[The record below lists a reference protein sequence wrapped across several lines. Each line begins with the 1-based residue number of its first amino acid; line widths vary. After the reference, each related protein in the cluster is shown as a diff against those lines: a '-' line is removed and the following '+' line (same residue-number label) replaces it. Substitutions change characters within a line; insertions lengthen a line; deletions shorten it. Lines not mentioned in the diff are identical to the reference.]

1 MKALGLAKTSFL
13 LFAFSLFWMKD
24 PLIIGGLPAIP
35 ADLIFLVAAVLMSFA
50 WLSGEARPRWSA
62 GFVPLVLYFAALAIS
77 AIFAADSRTSA
88 FKLVTQAY
96 LMALPVLVYNLVE
109 TWDDLRRLLLAYVA
123 GAAIVALIGVVTLIL
138 FPFFGYHS
146 FLAWPLHHF
155 GTLPPGPY
163 PRLEVTFEYPA
174 MMANY
179 LALALMLVI
188 LAERCGWIGRPTV
201 WLLGGGML
209 LTALFALTP
218 GFGGLLLMLGVW
230 FWSRKRGS
238 ISGRLFLSAGLAA
251 GLLGVVVA
259 AVTPILHRT
268 APFLIQVPG
277 LPVPLAPAVRLL
289 AWMDAARTFL
299 AHPLV
304 GIGIG
309 GEPVSVP
316 YVNPSGEFTIV
327 TDAHNM
333 PLSIAAQAGVVG
345 IMGMTAIIAFAARE
359 MMRGREMVFGL
370 SLAFLSGLVVEGL
383 VGSFEDARH
392 LWLAYGLILVARKL
406 ETRAVP
412 DAGFEPATFGLQN
425 RCSTN

>member
-1 MKALGLAKTSFL
+1 MKAFGLAKKSLL

-35 ADLIFLVAAVLMSFA
+35 ADLIFVVTAMLLALA
-50 WLSGEARPRWSA
+50 WAGGESRPSWSA
-62 GFVPLVLYFAALAIS
+62 GFVPLILYFGALAIS
-77 AIFAADSRTSA
+77 AIFAADLRTSA
-88 FKLVTQAY
+88 FKVATQAY
-96 LMALPVLVYNLVE
+96 LIAVPVLVYNLVE
-109 TWDDLRRLLLAYVA
+109 TWDDLRRLFLAYLA
-123 GAAIVALIGVVTLIL
+123 GAAVVAFIGVATLLL
-138 FPFFGYHS
+138 FPFFGHHS

-179 LALALMLVI
+179 LALALMLLI
-188 LAERCGWIGRPTV
+188 LAERQAWIAPPIAR
-201 WLLGGGML
+201 LLGGGML

-230 FWSRKRGS
+230 FWHREQGS
-238 ISGRLFLSAGLAA
+238 APGRLFLSAGLAA
-251 GLLGVVVA
+251 GVLGALVA

-268 APFLIQVPG
+268 APFLIWVPG

-309 GEPVSVP
+309 GEPVHVP

-333 PLSIAAQAGVVG
+333 PLSIAAQTGIVGV
-345 IMGMTAIIAFAARE
+345 IGMAAILVFAARE
-359 MMRGREMVFGL
+359 TIRGREIVFGL

-392 LWLAYGLILVARKL
+392 LWLAYGLMLVARKL
-406 ETRAVP
+406 ETLP
-412 DAGFEPATFGLQN
+412 DAGFAGAI
-425 RCSTN
+425 R

>member
-1 MKALGLAKTSFL
+1 MKAFGLAKTSLL

-35 ADLIFLVAAVLMSFA
+35 ADLIFLVAAVPLPFA
-50 WLSGEARPRWSA
+50 WLSGEARPIWSA

-77 AIFAADSRTSA
+77 AIFAADPRTSA
-88 FKLVTQAY
+88 FKLATQAY
-96 LMALPVLVYNLVE
+96 LVAVPVLVYNLVE
-109 TWDDLRRLLLAYVA
+109 SWDDLRRLLLAYVA

-188 LAERCGWIGRPTV
+188 LAERCGWIARPTA

-218 GFGGLLLMLGVW
+218 GFGGLLLMLCVW
-230 FWSRKRGS
+230 FWSRKGGS

-268 APFLIQVPG
+268 APFLIRVPG

-309 GEPVSVP
+309 GEPVHVP
-316 YVNPSGEFTIV
+316 YVNPSGEFTV
-327 TDAHNM
+327 VADAHNM
-333 PLSIAAQAGVVG
+333 PLSIAAQAGVAG

-370 SLAFLSGLVVEGL
+370 SLAFLSGLVIEGL